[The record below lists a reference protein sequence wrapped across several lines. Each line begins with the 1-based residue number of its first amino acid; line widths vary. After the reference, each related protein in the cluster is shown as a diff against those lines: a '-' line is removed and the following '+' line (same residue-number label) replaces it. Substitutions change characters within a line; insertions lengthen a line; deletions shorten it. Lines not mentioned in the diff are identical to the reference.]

1 MKQPQRRFGPAS
13 SPAPLPRGLIVMC
26 VLLALLNLFGAL
38 AGGLQRLGSLALAGA
53 PGHALAQTQLLHG
66 ALMMA
71 GFFGSLISLERV
83 LALRRGVWVPL
94 ASGAAGLLALL
105 GWLSW
110 AAGLWVLAAAGLIYL
125 YLWAAK
131 HRALSLPLAVEAS
144 AAVALLWAALAFAA
158 DAALQARWAWSLFLV
173 LTIVGERRE
182 LMRLRPLPIWA
193 GRVFLSAWALLAG
206 VALLLGPAPQLAANL
221 GWAVLGLL
229 ALWLL
234 YFDLA
239 RLQWRMPGWAGHT
252 AICLLVGYVWLL
264 AAALAGL
271 AGQGHAGGIAWH
283 LLWLGFVFAMVFG
296 HAPIMLPAMAGLRP
310 RPSRWALAPLALL
323 AASLLLRSVA
333 VLGGRP
339 SWLAVAGLG
348 HVLAL
353 LFFGLT
359 MAWLSRAR
367 TKS

>member
-1 MKQPQRRFGPAS
+1 MPRIWIVVCAS
-13 SPAPLPRGLIVMC
+13 
-26 VLLALLNLFGAL
+26 LALVNLLGAL
-38 AGGLQRLGSLALAGA
+38 AGGLQRLGSL
-53 PGHALAQTQLLHG
+53 PPPLAQAGPLAQAQLLHG

-83 LALRRGVWVPL
+83 VALRRGIWVPL

-105 GWLSW
+105 GWPGW
-110 AAGLWVLAAAGLIYL
+110 AAGLWILAAAGLIYL
-125 YLWAAK
+125 YLWATK

-144 AAVALLWAALAFAA
+144 AALALLWAAVAFAQ
-158 DAALQARWAWSLFLV
+158 AAAHPARWAWSLFLV

-182 LMRLRPLPIWA
+182 LMRLRPLPPWA
-193 GRVFLSAWALLAG
+193 GRAFLLAWAMLAG
-206 VALLLGPAPQLAANL
+206 VALLMGPAPHLAAVL

-252 AICLLVGYVWLL
+252 AICLLLGYVWLL

-271 AGQGHAGGIAWH
+271 AGQGQAGGIAWH

-296 HAPIMLPAMAGLRP
+296 HAPIMLPALAGLRP
-310 RPSRWALAPLALL
+310 RPSRWALAPLALMG
-323 AASLLLRSVA
+323 ASLLLRSAA

-339 SWLAVAGLG
+339 SWLALAGLG
-348 HVLAL
+348 HGLAL
-353 LFFGLT
+353 LWFALT
-359 MAWLSRAR
+359 MARLSRA
-367 TKS
+367 